1 MSNKGFTLI
10 EVLLSVFIITVAVLG
25 LYNGISYSFNS
36 IEKAKDKFVAA
47 YLAEEGIELVK
58 NIRDSNF
65 VANKTDW
72 KEGLTVCSGSYGCR
86 IDYNDASLIT
96 NANSTEEKAP
106 LWIDNGFYNYTA
118 SGIKTIFSR
127 KIAISDVNADKIKV
141 SIVVYYDNE
150 EFLLEQY
157 LYNWK

>member
-36 IEKAKDKFVAA
+36 VEKAKDKFIAA
-47 YLAEEGIELVK
+47 YLAEEGLELVK

-65 VANKTDW
+65 VANRANW
-72 KEGLTVCSGSYGCR
+72 KEGLNCVSCKMDINDTALNTINPTSPLL
-86 IDYNDASLIT
+86 ID
-96 NANSTEEKAP
+96 E
-106 LWIDNGFYNYTA
+106 NGFYNYS
-118 SGIKTIFSR
+118 SGTKTIFSR
-127 KIAISDVNADKIKV
+127 KIVISDVNDNKIKV
-141 SIVVYYDNE
+141 SVIVYYADE